1 MKTGLFGLLLCGC
14 VPQYAQV
21 NCQYRC
27 APRPPSAYCY
37 NLPAG
42 YVLPQD
48 KYDPSFVPCPP
59 LPLPPVDQPDGEDGG
74 DDGSDGGDDG
84 DNGGDDGDDGGTEG
98 QSSSTGGGQ
107 AHAQEGDQQSDASA
121 GNGAAASDGDP
132 GDTDHESSFSGGG
145 RGAGATEGGVSIG
158 ANAGG
163 LL

>member
-74 DDGSDGGDDG
+74 DDGGDDG
-84 DNGGDDGDDGGTEG
+84 DDGGDDGDDGGTEG